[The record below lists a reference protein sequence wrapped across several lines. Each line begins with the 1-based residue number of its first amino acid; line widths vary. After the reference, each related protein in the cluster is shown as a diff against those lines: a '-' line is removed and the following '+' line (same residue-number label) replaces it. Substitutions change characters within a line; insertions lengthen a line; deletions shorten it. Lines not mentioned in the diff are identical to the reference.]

1 MLKIRDSD
9 SEHDKDKSGD
19 NTSATNYAFLIK
31 FCLTIS
37 FTPSISFLISFSIKF
52 SNLITRVS
60 DVPTTSLISFNS
72 RIKIPNSFSLS
83 FCKFTKCVIINPV
96 IVIINNTTQHEIN
109 IACGTVNPICS
120 NDKPNIA
127 NDSIR
132 TNAINPNHFIVLIL
146 LVVMKVK
153 VLVVMKLVIY
163 EKNDEHHYDVRHP

>member
-1 MLKIRDSD
+1 MLKIGDSD
-9 SEHDKDKSGD
+9 SENNKDKSGD

-37 FTPSISFLISFSIKF
+37 FTFSTSFLTSFSIKL

-60 DVPTTSLISFNS
+60 DVPTTSLISLNS

-83 FCKFTKCVIINPV
+83 FCRFTKCAIINPV
-96 IVIINNTTQHEIN
+96 IVIINSTTYHEIN
-109 IACGTVNPICS
+109 IACGIVNPICS

-132 TNAINPNHFIVLIL
+132 TNAINPNHFIVLI
-146 LVVMKVK
+146 
-153 VLVVMKLVIY
+153 VLVVI
-163 EKNDEHHYDVRHP
+163 

>member
-1 MLKIRDSD
+1 MPKIRDSD
-9 SEHDKDKSGD
+9 SENNKDKSGD
-19 NTSATNYAFLIK
+19 NTPATNYDFLIK

-37 FTPSISFLISFSIKF
+37 FTFSTSFLTSFSIKL

-60 DVPTTSLISFNS
+60 DVPTTSLISLNS

-83 FCKFTKCVIINPV
+83 FCRFTKCAIINPV

-109 IACGTVNPICS
+109 IACGTVNPIFS

-132 TNAINPNHFIVLIL
+132 TNAINPNHFIVLIVL
-146 LVVMKVK
+146 IVM
-153 VLVVMKLVIY
+153 
-163 EKNDEHHYDVRHP
+163 